1 MSYIALLAVR
11 CLYSLFRAYTISMY
25 N

>member
-11 CLYSLFRAYTISMY
+11 CLYSLFRAYTISKY
-25 N
+25 T